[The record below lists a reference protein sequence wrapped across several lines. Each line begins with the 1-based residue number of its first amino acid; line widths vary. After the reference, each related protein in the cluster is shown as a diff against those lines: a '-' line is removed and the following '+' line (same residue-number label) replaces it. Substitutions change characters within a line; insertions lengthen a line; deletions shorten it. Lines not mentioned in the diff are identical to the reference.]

1 MNVVILDGYTTNP
14 GDLSWEELEDSCR
27 LTVYQHTPAEKT
39 IERASGADAVITNKT
54 VLDRFVIAGLPK
66 LKYVGLLS
74 TGCNAVDLAAAAER
88 GIVVTNVPSYSTMS
102 VAQLVFAHLLS
113 FTNRICVHTESV
125 RSGEWCRS
133 RDFCYWKEPVTE
145 LAGQTMGIVGLGAIG
160 QNVARIA
167 CCMGMHVI
175 AHTRTPR
182 EDCNKV
188 EYTGLDEV
196 FRRSDVLSLH
206 CPLDE
211 RTEKMVNRE
220 RLVLM
225 KPTAFLI
232 NTSRGGLLDEQAVAD
247 ALNTGRLAGAG
258 LDVLSTEPPSP
269 DNPLLT
275 ARNCWI
281 TPHLGWASCAARTRL
296 IDQVTANFKAFL
308 AGRPVNVV
316 GSISNC
322 SDFMEQ

>member
-1 MNVVILDGYTTNP
+1 
-14 GDLSWEELEDSCR
+14 
-27 LTVYQHTPAEKT
+27 
-39 IERASGADAVITNKT
+39 
-54 VLDRFVIAGLPK
+54 
-66 LKYVGLLS
+66 
-74 TGCNAVDLAAAAER
+74 
-88 GIVVTNVPSYSTMS
+88 MS

-113 FTNRICVHTESV
+113 FTNRICVHAESV

-133 RDFCYWKEPVTE
+133 RDFCYWKEPLTE
-145 LAGQTMGIVGLGAIG
+145 LAGMTMGIVGLGAIG

-182 EDCNKV
+182 KDCDKV
-188 EYTGLDEV
+188 EYSSLEEV

-220 RLVLM
+220 RLAFM

-269 DNPLLT
+269 NNPLLT

-281 TPHLGWASCAARTRL
+281 TPHLGWASRAARARL
-296 IDQVTANFKAFL
+296 VDQVTANFKAFL

-316 GSISNC
+316 SGVSDC
-322 SDFMEQ
+322 SDRKEQ